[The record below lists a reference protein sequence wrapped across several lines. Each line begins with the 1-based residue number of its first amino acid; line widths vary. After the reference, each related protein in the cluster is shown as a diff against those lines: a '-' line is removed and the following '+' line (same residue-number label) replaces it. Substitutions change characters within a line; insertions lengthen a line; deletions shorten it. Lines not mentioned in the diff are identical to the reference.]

1 MPVYLVTY
9 DLNKEANRPPI
20 VDKVKEF
27 GSWAMLSESSY
38 AISTGMTPEQVH
50 AHFKPL
56 LDSNDT
62 IYIISLCWPWMGV
75 GPKRVNDWL
84 TQSLRRT

>member
-20 VDKVKEF
+20 VNKVKEF

-38 AISTGMTPEQVH
+38 AISTGMTPVASPCAFQ
-50 AHFKPL
+50 AA
-56 LDSNDT
+56 
-62 IYIISLCWPWMGV
+62 V
-75 GPKRVNDWL
+75 GL
-84 TQSLRRT
+84 Q